1 MGLRMLIRMLIFVFF
16 FSLQIMPGTAAEA
29 APGYH
34 SMMNPVEGE
43 LEVTSDFGWRTHPI
57 TGTQKFHSGIDLAYD
72 YGMPVHAAAGGV
84 VNTAGWVSGYGYLV
98 AIDHGG
104 NVETLYGHNEML
116 AVAVGQTVK
125 MGDVIAYA
133 GSTGNSTGPHCHF
146 EVRLNGEPV
155 NPWDYLS
162 GSPPSGASPY
172 GGGAMMDD
180 DVVAV
185 NYDAYYDFCKPI
197 RDMEEKIAE
206 VCTAGLSIIQGVLRW
221 LFWAL
226 MTIDIALLG
235 LGMLLDEDRSGIY
248 FSRWLA
254 AKCLFYG
261 FLTYVF
267 FHWGDLANI
276 LRDYFV
282 TMGAFGVGSSYAEA
296 GKILSDPAAIVEIG
310 ARYVGPIF
318 EYLGT
323 MWGISLMFHLPTVIL
338 CLLTIICVLACF
350 FYIGIMIGM
359 GYMEFYCT
367 ALFSLVGF
375 GFTPFQGTRRFGSTA
390 VTGLVMSTVKLMVMT
405 VTALLLVMALKDSVP
420 EDYFDNTTETVA
432 SGGDFRSVE
441 EFAAAIRQVETGGC
455 EDPYHTPSED
465 GYGYGAYQISYSNW
479 ESWCEEAG
487 ISPAPEMPW
496 PPEVQDVVAKH
507 KMLVL
512 YEQYGNWHDVAIVWN
527 AGSVVSWD
535 EGYWQKVVNSSGG
548 TRVEKTIKATVL
560 LKMMLVAI
568 LAMIFGHGDVKAI
581 MELFDGS
588 GSGFRFKNQG
598 MIRGFRL

>member
-1 MGLRMLIRMLIFVFF
+1 MMLIKWLIFAVCFSLEIAMGMGL
-16 FSLQIMPGTAAEA
+16 AEA
-29 APGYH
+29 AGYH

-57 TGTQKFHSGIDLAYD
+57 YGTQKFHSGIDFGYD
-72 YGMPVHAAAGGV
+72 YGMPVHAAAEGV
-84 VNTAGWVSGYGYLV
+84 VTTAGWVSGYGYLV

-104 NVETLYGHNEML
+104 SLETLYGHNEML
-116 AVAVGQTVK
+116 AVTPGQTVK
-125 MGDVIAYA
+125 IGQVIAYA

-162 GSPPSGASPY
+162 GSPPFGAD
-172 GGGAMMDD
+172 GMMMDGD
-180 DVVAV
+180 TVAV

-206 VCTAGLSIIQGVLRW
+206 VCTKGLSIIQDSLRW

-235 LGMLLDEDRSGIY
+235 LGMLLGEDRSGIY
-248 FSRWLA
+248 ISRWLA

-261 FLTYVF
+261 FLTYIF
-267 FHWGDLANI
+267 WHWGDLANI

-282 TMGAFGVGSSYAEA
+282 TMGAFGAGSSYAEA
-296 GKILSDPAAIVEIG
+296 GKILSDPSAIVEIG
-310 ARYVGPIF
+310 ARYVGPVF

-323 MWGISLMFHLPTVIL
+323 MWGISLIYHLPTVLL
-338 CLLTIICVLACF
+338 CLLTIICVLVCF
-350 FYIGIMIGM
+350 FYLGIEIGLSYI
-359 GYMEFYCT
+359 EFYCT
-367 ALFSLVGF
+367 ALFSLISF
-375 GFTPFQGTRRFGSTA
+375 SFTPFQGTRSFGGNA

-405 VTALLLVMALKDSVP
+405 ITALLLVMALQDSVP
-420 EDYFDNTTETVA
+420 EDYFDTSKEVVA
-432 SGGDFRSVE
+432 SGGDFHSVE

-455 EDPYHTPSED
+455 EVPYHTPSAD

-487 ISPAPEMPW
+487 ISPAPDMPW
-496 PPEVQDVVAKH
+496 PPEVQDIVAKH
-507 KMLVL
+507 KMQTL
-512 YEQYGNWHDVAIVWN
+512 YEQYGSWHDVAIVWN

-535 EGYWQKVVNSSGG
+535 EDYWQKVANSNGG
-548 TRVEKTIKATVL
+548 TRVEKTIKLVVL
-560 LKMMLVAI
+560 LKLMLVAVF
-568 LAMIFGHGDVKAI
+568 AMIFAHGVVKTI
-581 MELFDGS
+581 MELFS
-588 GSGFRFKNQG
+588 GIGFRFKNQG
-598 MIRGFRL
+598 IIRGFRI

>member
-1 MGLRMLIRMLIFVFF
+1 MLIKWLIILVLMVAGDF
-16 FSLQIMPGTAAEA
+16 GTVGA
-29 APGYH
+29 APAYH

-57 TGTQKFHSGIDLAYD
+57 YGTQKFHSGIDFGYD
-72 YGMPVHAAAGGV
+72 YGMPVHAASSGTV
-84 VNTAGWVSGYGYLV
+84 TTAGWVSGYGYLV
-98 AIDHGG
+98 AIDHGSSI
-104 NVETLYGHNEML
+104 ETLYGHNEML
-116 AVAVGQTVK
+116 TVTVGQTVQ

-155 NPWDYLS
+155 NPWDWLS
-162 GSPPSGASPY
+162 GTPPSGA
-172 GGGAMMDD
+172 GGMMMDED
-180 DVVAV
+180 IVAV

-197 RDMEEKIAE
+197 REMTEKIAE
-206 VCTAGLSIIQGVLRW
+206 VCTKGLRIIQDNLRW

-226 MTIDIALLG
+226 MTIDIAIQG
-235 LGMLLDEDRSGIY
+235 LGMLLGEDRNAIY
-248 FSRWLA
+248 ISRWLA
-254 AKCLFYG
+254 SKCIFYG
-261 FLTYVF
+261 FLTYLF
-267 FHWGDLANI
+267 WHWGDLANI

-282 TMGAFGVGSSYAEA
+282 TMGAFATGNDYATA

-323 MWGISLMFHLPTVIL
+323 MWGISIMFHLPTVII

-350 FYIGIMIGM
+350 FYIGIMIAM
-359 GYMEFYCT
+359 AYIEFYCT
-367 ALFSLVGF
+367 ALFSLLGF
-375 GFTPFQGTRRFGSTA
+375 SFTPFQGTRSFGATA
-390 VTGLVMSTVKLMVMT
+390 ITGLVMSTIKLMVMT
-405 VTALLLVMALKDSVP
+405 VTALLLVVALKDSVP
-420 EDYFDNTTETVA
+420 KDYFDTSVQSVA
-432 SGGDFRSVE
+432 AGGNFQSVE

-455 EDPYHTPSED
+455 EDPYHTPSAD

-479 ESWCEEAG
+479 ESWCAEAG
-487 ISPAPEMPW
+487 ITPAPDMPW

-507 KMLVL
+507 KMQVL

-535 EGYWQKVVNSSGG
+535 EAYWQKVINSGG
-548 TRVEKTIKATVL
+548 MRIEKTIKLTVL
-560 LKMMLVAI
+560 LKMMLVA
-568 LAMIFGHGDVKAI
+568 LAAMIFGHEDCKVI
-581 MELFDGS
+581 MELFAGY
-588 GSGFRFKNQG
+588 GFRFKRQG